1 MIRFT
6 YRKMSLPAKWL
17 RALLPA
23 RVFCVLVLALAVSPP
38 LHCWQAAPN
47 WNEAAADLVGKAMER
62 AGRPSAISL
71 DLRNSSSLSSAE
83 AYDVRRA
90 INSQLSARSIRVV
103 KPEQALTDVRVTLS
117 ENASGL
123 LWIAEILSGTKRD
136 VVMTEV
142 AHSEPTAAS
151 QVSPALTLLKDQVW
165 SQFEPILDF
174 ALFGDHRSRLL
185 VLDPRTISLYRLKD
199 SRWNLEQSQPIPRS
213 SALPADVRGRL
224 LLLRDQKFEAFIPGQ
239 HCSGSADGSLTLEC
253 RQADDPWPL
262 AGENSPRAF
271 FSHTRNFF
279 TGVFT
284 GSSATKSSAPFFS
297 AANVQSGGREVWVF
311 AGTDGRFRQ
320 ADLAESDLRVSW
332 GSSVAGIKSGCG
344 GGWQILAS
352 GASDWTQRDLLQGFE
367 LTQGTTPVTSAVE
380 VPGPVTTLWAAAD
393 GASAAVVARNLG
405 TGKYEA
411 FSFSIGCR

>member
-17 RALLPA
+17 RAWLPD
-23 RVFCVLVLALAVSPP
+23 RIFCVLMFALAASPSSFS
-38 LHCWQAAPN
+38 WQATSN
-47 WNEAAADLVGKAMER
+47 WNDAAADLIGKAMDR

-103 KPEQALTDVRVTLS
+103 KPEQALTDVRITLS

-123 LWIAEILSGTKRD
+123 LWVAEVFSGTKRD

-142 AHSEPTAAS
+142 PRSDPAAGG
-151 QVSPALTLLKDQVW
+151 QLTPALTLVKEQVW

-185 VLDPRTISLYRLKD
+185 VLEPRMVSLYRLKD
-199 SRWNLEQSQPIPRS
+199 SRWNLEQSQPVARS

-262 AGENSPRAF
+262 AGESSPRAF
-271 FSHTRNFF
+271 FSPTRNFF

-284 GSSATKSSAPFFS
+284 GSSTTKSSAPFFS
-297 AANVQSGGREVWVF
+297 AANVQSGGRDMWVF

-320 ADLAESDLRVSW
+320 ADLSETELRVTW
-332 GSSVAGIKSGCG
+332 GSSLAGIKSGCG
-344 GGWQILAS
+344 GGGQALAS
-352 GASDWTQRDLLQGFE
+352 GTGDWTQRDLLQGFDVN
-367 LTQGTTPVTSAVE
+367 QGATPVTSAVE
-380 VPGPVTTLWAAAD
+380 VPGPVTAIWPAAD
-393 GASAAVVARNLG
+393 GGTAAVVARNLA

-411 FSFSIGCR
+411 FSFSISCR

>member
-1 MIRFT
+1 M
-6 YRKMSLPAKWL
+6 
-17 RALLPA
+17 
-23 RVFCVLVLALAVSPP
+23 
-38 LHCWQAAPN
+38 
-47 WNEAAADLVGKAMER
+47 DR

-71 DLRNSSSLSSAE
+71 DLRNSSSLSNAE
-83 AYDVRRA
+83 TYDVRRA

-123 LWIAEILSGTKRD
+123 LWVAEIFSGTKRD

-142 AHSEPTAAS
+142 SRSEPAASS
-151 QVSPALTLLKDQVW
+151 QVSPALTLLKEQVW

-185 VLDPRTISLYRLKD
+185 VLEPRTVSLYRLKD

-224 LLLRDQKFEAFIPGQ
+224 LLLHDQKFEAFIPGQ
-239 HCSGSADGSLTLEC
+239 HCNGSADGSLTLEC
-253 RQADDPWPL
+253 RQVDDPWPL

-271 FSHTRNFF
+271 FSPTRNFF
-279 TGVFT
+279 TGVLA
-284 GSSATKSSAPFFS
+284 GSSATRSSVPFFS
-297 AANVQSGGREVWVF
+297 AANVQSGGRDIWVF

-320 ADLAESDLRVSW
+320 ADLAESDLRVTW
-332 GSSVAGIKSGCG
+332 GSSLAGIKSGCG
-344 GGWQILAS
+344 GGWQVLAS
-352 GASDWTQRDLLQGFE
+352 GTGDWTQHDLLQGFE
-367 LTQGTTPVTSAVE
+367 LTQGATPVTSAVE
-380 VPGPVTTLWAAAD
+380 VPGPVTALWAATD
-393 GASAAVVARNLG
+393 GASTAVVARNLG